1 MKYQLK
7 DYLANTKPD
16 WSKLSPGTYWM
27 AVGFE
32 KTGKTTAFSTFSPK
46 GEDGVLFLDLEQGVR
61 TDKAISVQIN
71 SLNPPHDDNGNV
83 ILPIN
88 RGLKDS
94 NGDPMPAL
102 SMAEAVEL
110 VEQTWK
116 DSGKTTLVIDTVDK
130 LNLWCVEAAMHEIIA
145 EEKTRKQPNLQIL
158 HAFSPEDIPYAGA
171 YTRGR
176 DKVMNVVNTLLDIIK
191 DNGILILIS
200 HLKKSISITDGRDV
214 VVKRVP
220 AMPEGLASRLGY
232 NAEAIVTLEVDQAG
246 KHIADFRGYS
256 EVVMGTRIEP
266 LHGRKFIW
274 DKSGN
279 NTLYN
284 VIMNACHKYQE
295 RKDAGN

>member
-1 MKYQLK
+1 MKYQLQ

-32 KTGKTTAFSTFSPK
+32 KTGKTTAFSTFSPE

-61 TDKAISVQIN
+61 TDKAISVQIT
-71 SLNPPHDDNGNV
+71 SLNPPYDKDNNV
-83 ILPIN
+83 ILPVN

-94 NGDPMPAL
+94 SGDPIPAL
-102 SMAEAVEL
+102 SMAEALEL
-110 VEQTWK
+110 ISHEWAN
-116 DSGKTTLVIDTVDK
+116 SGKTTLIIDTVDK
-130 LNLWCVEAAMHEIIA
+130 LNLWCVEAAMHELIA
-145 EEKTRKQPNLQIL
+145 EEKLKKQPNLQIL
-158 HAFSPEDIPYAGA
+158 RAVNPEDIPYAAA

-176 DKVMNVVNTLLDIIK
+176 EKVMSVVNTLLDIIK
-191 DNGILILIS
+191 DNSILILIS
-200 HLKKSISITDGRDV
+200 HLKKSISIIDGRDV
-214 VVKRVP
+214 IVKRVP

-256 EVVMGTRIEP
+256 EVIMGTRIEP

-274 DKSGN
+274 SKSGN

-284 VIMNACHKYQE
+284 VIMSACQKYQE
-295 RKDAGN
+295 KKDERD

>member
-1 MKYQLK
+1 LKYQLE

-61 TDKAISVQIN
+61 TDKAISVQIT
-71 SLNPPHDDNGNV
+71 SLNPPYDKDNNI
-83 ILPIN
+83 ILPVN

-94 NGDPMPAL
+94 SGNPIPSL
-102 SMAEAVEL
+102 SMAEALEL
-110 VEQTWK
+110 ISHEWAN
-116 DSGKTTLVIDTVDK
+116 SGKTTLIIDTVDK
-130 LNLWCVEAAMHEIIA
+130 LNLWCVEAAMHELIA
-145 EEKTRKQPNLQIL
+145 EEKLKKQPNLQIL
-158 HAFSPEDIPYAGA
+158 RAVNPEDIPYAAA

-176 DKVMNVVNTLLDIIK
+176 EKVMNVVNTLLDIIK
-191 DNGILILIS
+191 DNGIQILIS

-214 VVKRVP
+214 IVKRVP

-256 EVVMGTRIEP
+256 EVIMGTRIEP

-284 VIMNACHKYQE
+284 VIMSACQRYQE
-295 RKDAGN
+295 RKDAGD

>member
-1 MKYQLK
+1 MKYQLQ

-16 WSKLSPGTYWM
+16 WSKLRPGTYWM

-61 TDKAISVQIN
+61 TDKAISIQIT
-71 SLNPPHDDNGNV
+71 SLNPPYDKDNNL
-83 ILPIN
+83 ILPLN

-94 NGDPMPAL
+94 SGNPIPSL
-102 SMAEAVEL
+102 SMAEAIEL
-110 VEQTWK
+110 LGHEWVN
-116 DSGKTTLVIDTVDK
+116 SGKTTLIIDTVDK
-130 LNLWCVEAAMHEIIA
+130 LNLWCVEAAMREIIA
-145 EEKTRKQPNLQIL
+145 EEKLKKQPNLQIL
-158 HAFSPEDIPYAGA
+158 HAVSPEDIPYAAA

-191 DNGILILIS
+191 DVGLQILIS

-256 EVVMGTRIEP
+256 EVIMGTRIEP

-284 VIMNACHKYQE
+284 VIMSACQKYQE
-295 RKDAGN
+295 RKDAED